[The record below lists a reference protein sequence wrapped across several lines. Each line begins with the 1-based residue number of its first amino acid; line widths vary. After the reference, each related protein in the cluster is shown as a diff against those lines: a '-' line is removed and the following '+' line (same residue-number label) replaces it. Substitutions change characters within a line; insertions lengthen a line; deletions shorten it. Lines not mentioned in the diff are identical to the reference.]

1 MDDFRRQMEK
11 HEQEFAAQ
19 MNAHRQTAW
28 RLAIV
33 GVIGWALSF
42 IVGAGILI
50 ALSWAAFDYLTR
62 H

>member
-1 MDDFRRQMEK
+1 MDFRKQMEE
-11 HEQEFAAQ
+11 HEQEFAKQ

-33 GVIGWALSF
+33 GVIGWVLSF

-50 ALSWAAFDYLTR
+50 ALSWAVFDYLTR

>member
-1 MDDFRRQMEK
+1 MNDFRKQMEE
-11 HEQEFAAQ
+11 HEREFAKQ
-19 MNAHRQTAW
+19 MNTHMQTA
-28 RLAIV
+28 RNLAIV
-33 GVIGWALSF
+33 GVIGWVLSF